1 MAFSSSPAFA
11 GRSSTAILDSPRK
24 GNVSDSMED
33 DDDLSIVSQSPYF
46 TQPTQIVERT
56 TLKPT
61 AASMASSPRSI
72 VEVPASSP
80 FKPQSALRNGGRLAS
95 VMAPAGTAFRA
106 PPKAQQPPMRKIS
119 AVERGV
125 KRPIEVIMLSDDDLD
140 TPAYKKVDSSGDERP
155 GRGDIKPSSFRAREP
170 KPTTNLAGAKPCASE
185 AMSKNSISAG
195 SPLTSP
201 PPRKFVPVMDWASS
215 DSDSDSLPSLNRLT
229 KPSKQPEATQPPKPA
244 RRRLMQGRRARE
256 PSPASSPVKPKP
268 VQTTLD
274 AIVARPKKPVIVLSD
289 SDGGEDEY
297 TKEKSPESDDSP
309 EVLAEELAFNDR
321 VLRYLN
327 TCNTIQLIAIANV
340 KEESAQLMLDHQ
352 PFSNIEAAKNV
363 TISQKKQRKKSSKV
377 AIGEEVVSAVKS
389 YVRALDGID
398 HVMAVCD
405 SKADDVKRSTSRWV
419 MDTTGQPRNDAK
431 SDDEKP
437 LTPRSMGET
446 KLVDLPVGQP
456 KLMNG
461 HCTMKSFQIYGLNW
475 LFLLYQKNHGAILAD
490 DMGLG
495 KTCQVISFIC
505 TIVEDWEKNGRARAK
520 SHAWPNLIVVPPST
534 LANWK
539 AEFKRFAPDLNV
551 TLYQGS
557 QSVRDEIADEILD
570 DPLKHHVILTS
581 YTQVS
586 RQEDISNLKSFQP
599 NAAIFDEGH
608 KMKNPKTKLYKD
620 LIRVTA
626 DWRLIL
632 SGTPVQNNLME
643 MISLL
648 QFIEP
653 DLFRDHYDD
662 LEALFSQKVSLTA
675 VSKGALLYSERVGRA
690 RSILEPFI
698 LQRRK
703 EQVLKD
709 LPPKTAKVVYCEMDE
724 TQSAIY
730 NEYERRFR
738 KADSTQTT
746 AAEKTGRDND
756 NNNVWIQLRK
766 SAIHPQLFRRFFTD
780 KKVDKIAQVLMKRVP
795 QSELRQPNLTH
806 LANEIKALSDFEI
819 HLWCRDYKCIRE
831 YDVPDGSWMESAK
844 VQSLLKLIRQYQAN
858 GDRALVFTRYAKV
871 IELLGESLAF
881 EGIEYLSLQ
890 GNTDVSER
898 QELIN
903 QFNSDSSIPVFLLT
917 TGSGGTGINLTSAN
931 KVIIFDQSDN
941 PQDDIQAEN
950 RAHRLGQTK
959 PVEIIRLIS
968 KNTIEELVYKACQK
982 KLELANKVTGWAAV
996 EMTASEMEAAVR
1008 QELLKGGG
1016 ISTPPNESVRSRS

>member
-1 MAFSSSPAFA
+1 
-11 GRSSTAILDSPRK
+11 
-24 GNVSDSMED
+24 
-33 DDDLSIVSQSPYF
+33 
-46 TQPTQIVERT
+46 
-56 TLKPT
+56 
-61 AASMASSPRSI
+61 
-72 VEVPASSP
+72 
-80 FKPQSALRNGGRLAS
+80 
-95 VMAPAGTAFRA
+95 
-106 PPKAQQPPMRKIS
+106 
-119 AVERGV
+119 
-125 KRPIEVIMLSDDDLD
+125 
-140 TPAYKKVDSSGDERP
+140 
-155 GRGDIKPSSFRAREP
+155 
-170 KPTTNLAGAKPCASE
+170 
-185 AMSKNSISAG
+185 
-195 SPLTSP
+195 
-201 PPRKFVPVMDWASS
+201 MDWASS
-215 DSDSDSLPSLNRLT
+215 DSDSDSLPKLSSLT
-229 KPSKQPEATQPPKPA
+229 KPLAKPA
-244 RRRLMQGRRARE
+244 PAPQEPPRRRLMQGRRVRQ
-256 PSPASSPVKPKP
+256 PSPASSPVKLA
-268 VQTTLD
+268 QTTLD
-274 AIVARPKKPVIVLSD
+274 TVVSRPKKPVVVLSD
-289 SDGGEDEY
+289 SDDSGDEY
-297 TKEKSPESDDSP
+297 KKEKKSPETEDSP
-309 EVLAEELAFNDR
+309 QMVAEELAFNDR

-340 KEESAQLMLDHQ
+340 KEESARLMLTHQ
-352 PFSNIEAAKNV
+352 PFSNIEAARSV
-363 TISQKKQRKKSSKV
+363 TISQKKQRKKSARV
-377 AIGEEVVSAVKS
+377 AIGEEVVSAVKA

-405 SKADDVKRSTSRWV
+405 SQAESIKSSTSRWIV
-419 MDTTGQPRNDAK
+419 DTTGQPRNDAR

-446 KLVDLPVGQP
+446 SKLVDLPVGQP
-456 KLMNG
+456 KLMDG
-461 HCTMKSFQIYGLNW
+461 HCVCAPLFALDNGLLTSFTQTMKSFQVYGLNW

-495 KTCQVISFIC
+495 KTCQVISLIC
-505 TIVEDWEKNGRARAK
+505 TIVEDWNRNGKAQAK

-539 AEFKRFAPDLNV
+539 AEFKRFAPELNV

-557 QSVRDEIADEILD
+557 QAVRDEIANDILD
-570 DPLKHHVILTS
+570 DPSSHHVILTS

-586 RQEDISNLKSFQP
+586 RPEDISNMRKFQP

-620 LIRVTA
+620 LIRITA
-626 DWRLIL
+626 AWRLIL

-653 DLFRDHYDD
+653 ELFRDHYDD

-675 VSKGALLYSERVGRA
+675 VSQGALLYGERVARA

-724 TQSAIY
+724 KQASIY
-730 NEYERRFR
+730 NDYERRFR
-738 KADSTQTT
+738 KADASQTT
-746 AAEKTGRDND
+746 AVEKIGRDND

-780 KKVDKIAQVLMKRVP
+780 KKVEKIAQTLMKRVP
-795 QSELRQPNLTH
+795 QSELRQPNITH
-806 LANEIKALSDFEI
+806 LTSEIKALSDFEI

-831 YDVPDGSWMESAK
+831 YDLPDGSWMESAK
-844 VQSLLKLIRQYQAN
+844 VQSLLKLIAEYRAN

-871 IELLGESLAF
+871 IELLGESLAS

-917 TGSGGTGINLTSAN
+917 TGSGGTGINLTAAN

-941 PQDDIQAEN
+941 PQDDVQAEN

-959 PVEIIRLIS
+959 PVEVIRLIS
-968 KNTIEELVYKACQK
+968 KGTIEELVYKACQK

-996 EMTASEMEAAVR
+996 EMSAGDMEAAVR
-1008 QELLKGGG
+1008 KELLKGNG
-1016 ISTPPNESVRSRS
+1016 ISTPPNESARNRS